1 MKLNDSTIGTR
12 IKNRRKELGITQV
25 DVKNATGISSGNMSE
40 IENGNRLPST
50 PTLLQLSTLL
60 QCSIDWI
67 LIGESPNLENSSFS
81 NLRDDEIELLTTY
94 RKLPSDE
101 KDEVLEILHLK
112 VTKFKKRV
120 NAKSSLSE
128 NESSLTQKEWA

>member
-67 LIGESPNLENSSFS
+67 LTGESPNLENSSFS

-101 KDEVLEILHLK
+101 KDEVLEILQLK

>member
-67 LIGESPNLENSSFS
+67 LTGESPNLENPSFS

-101 KDEVLEILHLK
+101 KNEVLEILNLK
-112 VTKFKKRV
+112 VTKFKKRA
-120 NAKSSLSE
+120 NAKSFLSE
-128 NESSLTQKEWA
+128 DESSLTQKEWA